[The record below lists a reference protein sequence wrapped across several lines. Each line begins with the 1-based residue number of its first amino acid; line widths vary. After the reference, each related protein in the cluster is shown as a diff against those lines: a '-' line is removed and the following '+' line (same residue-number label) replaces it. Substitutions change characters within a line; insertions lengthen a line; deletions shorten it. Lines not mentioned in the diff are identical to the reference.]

1 MRVVVAVIA
10 ALGIL
15 ILLANGGESD
25 ISGREREGFEEG
37 PAQPLAAAPVGQD
50 PAPVI
55 AIVEEQG
62 RDRLPAESL
71 AQLTEVRDLLTSA
84 AGQSPEQARPA
95 LEEAAGKLDAP
106 LSQVETA
113 VNEAPDQLTKI
124 RLLHLQRVLEA
135 IQTSIEA
142 RPAGS

>member
-1 MRVVVAVIA
+1 MRYVAGIIA

-15 ILLANGGESD
+15 LLLAYGGESD
-25 ISGREREGFEEG
+25 VSGREREGFEEG
-37 PAQPLAAAPVGQD
+37 PAQALVAAPAVD

-55 AIVEEQG
+55 TVVEEQG
-62 RDRLPAESL
+62 RDRLPAETL
-71 AQLTEVRDLLTSA
+71 AQLAEVRDLLTSA

-95 LEEAAGKLDAP
+95 LEESSGKLDA
-106 LSQVETA
+106 LLNQVETA
-113 VNEAPDQLTKI
+113 VDEAPDQLTKI

>member
-1 MRVVVAVIA
+1 MRYVVGILA

-15 ILLANGGESD
+15 LLLANGGEGEV
-25 ISGREREGFEEG
+25 SGREREGFEEG
-37 PAQPLAAAPVGQD
+37 PAQALVAAPAAD

-55 AIVEEQG
+55 TVVEEQG
-62 RDRLPAESL
+62 RDRLPAETL
-71 AQLTEVRDLLTSA
+71 AQLTEVRDLLTGA

-106 LSQVETA
+106 LSQLQTA
-113 VNEAPDQLTKI
+113 VDEAPDQLTKI

-142 RPAGS
+142 GPAGS

>member
-1 MRVVVAVIA
+1 MRYVAGILA

-15 ILLANGGESD
+15 LLLAYGGESD
-25 ISGREREGFEEG
+25 VSGREREGFEEG
-37 PAQPLAAAPVGQD
+37 PAQALVAAPAAD

-55 AIVEEQG
+55 TVVEEQG
-62 RDRLPAESL
+62 RDRLPAETL
-71 AQLTEVRDLLTSA
+71 AQLTEVRELLIGA
-84 AGQSPEQARPA
+84 AGQSPEQARPT
-95 LEEAAGKLDAP
+95 LEEASGKLDAL

-113 VNEAPDQLTKI
+113 VDEAPDQLSKI
-124 RLLHLQRVLEA
+124 RLLHVQRVLEA